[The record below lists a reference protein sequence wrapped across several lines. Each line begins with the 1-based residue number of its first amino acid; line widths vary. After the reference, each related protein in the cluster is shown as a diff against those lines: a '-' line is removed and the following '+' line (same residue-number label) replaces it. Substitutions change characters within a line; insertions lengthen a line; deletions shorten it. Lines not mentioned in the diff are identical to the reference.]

1 LTDGAFSFMMCSQMS
16 AAATTPD
23 ETCDDPAPAWE
34 RALLDRQLAALDRLA
49 EMGMAI
55 AEVIHGQVTAQA
67 PEPDPKPEAVPHHA
81 ALDFARVA
89 RAVRLTYALQSKL
102 IADFKKPP
110 PRAAQ
115 AADDDD
121 EYDGPIEVRWL
132 DPQPPTAVWQRHQA
146 KQAVRRMAEGAGGD
160 AETVERLVAEAAERL
175 ERDDIYAD
183 IVSRPFG
190 ETVAAICRDLGIEPD
205 WSLFPDEDWARE
217 RMPGGVAASPSS
229 DPHFWIKRRLGRHWR
244 PDNPDP
250 RTPPRARAPPSTG
263 G

>member
-1 LTDGAFSFMMCSQMS
+1 MS
-16 AAATTPD
+16 GRDPTPSD
-23 ETCDDPAPAWE
+23 PDDPAPAWE
-34 RALLDRQLAALDRLA
+34 RALLDRQIAALDRLA
-49 EMGMAI
+49 DMGMAI
-55 AEVIHGQVTAQA
+55 AAAIEQRVTEAAQ
-67 PEPDPKPEAVPHHA
+67 EPDAKPDAALHHS

-146 KQAVRRMAEGAGGD
+146 KQVVRRMAEGAGGD

-190 ETVAAICRDLGIEPD
+190 ETVAAICQDLGIEPD
-205 WSLFPDEDWARE
+205 WSLFPEEDWARA
-217 RMPGGVAASPSS
+217 RLPDGPAT

-244 PDNPDP
+244 PDDPD
-250 RTPPRARAPPSTG
+250 RSGSARAPPRAG
-263 G
+263 GEEPSLKAMDRTARSD